1 MNKKI
6 LLIYGAGA
14 IGRGYLPWV
23 FSPDEYDYYYV
34 ETNDNLRNLLNKNKK
49 FTTFKVVNQE
59 YTDME
64 VPVKYCYPLDEEK
77 KKIFEADAIITAV
90 GPRNILP
97 IAENLKDTNIPI
109 ICCENDSSIPE
120 LMISITD
127 NPNVVFA
134 IPDVITSNTAPP
146 KLRERDLLSIVTEE
160 GICYIDHKVAWL
172 GGNCVY
178 VNKDELKKQWIAK
191 LYLHN
196 TPHCIAAYLGY
207 ISSVTYLHESMQ
219 NKKSEKIVAGAMH
232 EMGSVLLKKFH
243 IENDFVEWY
252 ANKELERFRNTLLYD
267 PIDRV
272 AREPFRKL
280 APNERLIG
288 AAQLCISCGIIPE
301 NIMLGITAAFCYDNP
316 NDPDANIKYLIES
329 LKPHDFLKIAMQL
342 RPGEALYEL
351 LLDRWVSNLNE
362 LRGLKNE

>member
-1 MNKKI
+1 MTKT

-23 FSPDEYDYYYV
+23 FSPVEYDYYYV

-49 FTTFKVVNQE
+49 FTTFKVINQE
-59 YTDME
+59 YKDME
-64 VPVKYCYPLDEEK
+64 VPVKYCYHLNEEK
-77 KKIFEADAIITAV
+77 KKISEAEAIITAV
-90 GPRNILP
+90 GPRNILS
-97 IAENLKDTNIPI
+97 ITENLKNITTPV

-120 LMISITD
+120 LMISITN

-134 IPDVITSNTAPP
+134 IPDVITSNIAPP
-146 KLRERDLLSIVTEE
+146 ELRGRDPLSIVTEE
-160 GICYIDHKVAWL
+160 GICYIDHKVARL

-178 VNKDELKKQWIAK
+178 VHKDELKKQWLAK

-196 TPHCIAAYLGY
+196 TPHCIAAYLGS
-207 ISSVTYLHESMQ
+207 ILFVTYLHESMQ
-219 NKKSEKIVAGAMH
+219 NKRAEKIVTGAMH
-232 EMGSVLLKKFH
+232 EMEGVLLKKFH
-243 IENDFVEWY
+243 LENDFVEWY
-252 ANKELERFRNTLLYD
+252 ANKELQRFRNTLLYD
-267 PIDRV
+267 PINRV

-301 NIMLGITAAFCYDNP
+301 NIMLGITAAFCYDNL

-342 RPGEALYEL
+342 HPGEALYEL
-351 LLDRWVSNLNE
+351 LLDRWDSNLNE
-362 LRGLKNE
+362 LRGLKE